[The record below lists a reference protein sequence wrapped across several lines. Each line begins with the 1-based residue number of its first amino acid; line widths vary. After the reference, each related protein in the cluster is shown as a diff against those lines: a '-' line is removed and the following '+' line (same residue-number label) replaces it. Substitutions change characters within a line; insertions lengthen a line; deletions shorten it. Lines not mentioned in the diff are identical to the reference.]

1 VRDDTPSTWVLW
13 IHAASAARLE
23 QSVRQNLEDL
33 TVPKIADKAANA
45 FQLLRNWLLNSK
57 NGKWLLIL
65 DNVDDAQFLLEP
77 PPTPKQKAEV
87 AQHAPHH
94 DRILE
99 YFPASNHGSIL
110 VTSRTTDAALK
121 VVERRAVIAVEPMGA
136 EHAVQLLGKKLDC
149 EYTLDEALELTKA
162 LDHMPLAINQAAAYI
177 SQEWPLCS
185 VQQYL
190 EKLSESEKSKLSLLD
205 LNEGDLRRDKEAT
218 NSIISTWQISFE
230 RIRAT
235 RRSASDLL
243 SLMSFFDRQS
253 IPQSLLH
260 KRQTAVHPDKR
271 TTRNKD
277 EPDMSCKSVGIT
289 PEAALE
295 DLRLDIRMLRNYSFI
310 SAATAHTF
318 TMHSLVQLATRKWL
332 RSRSEEEQ
340 WMRSSID
347 LLVSAIP
354 EEGPPGA
361 WEHWGTYALLS
372 PHAKAIQNLQPA
384 NRDSALARALILYY
398 FATYSIQRRSS
409 VEARAMATVAFDVY
423 AELLGLGSELTLKT
437 MLLLGHIANKDGFWA
452 EAERLGKRALAISS
466 RKFEE
471 NSPMV
476 TDCKL
481 VLAQAYGLQGYLTK
495 AQDLQIEMV
504 ETAKRLRAEDAYTVA
519 KMGDLAETY
528 YRRGMYEKAAELGA
542 EALEMGT
549 KVLGHEHPA
558 TAHKMS
564 WLAQTYHD
572 RGLYDKAAELGAEAV
587 ERSKRAL
594 GLEHQDTITSMW
606 NTARTLA
613 SLKVYDKAIPLMTQ
627 ALQLSGKVRGHEH
640 PYTLLTMCDLS
651 LVYRD
656 QGSYDKAIELGSEA
670 FERSRTT
677 LGPEHRDTHFTIM
690 AEFAVTLYEAGR
702 LQSAGDLM
710 EVCASKSLAVLG
722 PTHPKT
728 VERRQMAAAWRK
740 ELEEQEDVQDNAAKG
755 HAVRRMKSRS

>member
-1 VRDDTPSTWVLW
+1 MRDDTPSTWVLW

-33 TVPKIADKAANA
+33 KVPKIADKAGNA

-77 PPTPKQKAEV
+77 PPTAKQKAEV

-149 EYTLDEALELTKA
+149 EYTLDEALELTMA

-253 IPQSLLH
+253 IPQSLLN

-277 EPDMSCKSVGIT
+277 EPDMSSKSVGIT

-310 SAATAHTF
+310 SAATADTF

-347 LLVSAIP
+347 LVSAIF
-354 EEGPPGA
+354 EEAAPGA

-372 PHAKAIQNLQPA
+372 PHAKAIQNLQPVD
-384 NRDSALARALILYY
+384 RDSALARARILYC
-398 FATYSIQRRSS
+398 FATYSIQRKSP

-423 AELLGLGSELTLKT
+423 AELLGLESVLTVKT
-437 MLLLGHIANKDGFWA
+437 MILLGSIANYDESGA
-452 EAERLGKRALAISS
+452 EAERLGKAALAISN
-466 RKFEE
+466 RKFGE

-476 TDCKL
+476 TDCKR
-481 VLAQAYGLQGYLTK
+481 VLAQAYGHQGYLIK
-495 AQDLQIEMV
+495 AQVLQVEMV
-504 ETAKRLRAEDAYTVA
+504 ATAKRLRAEDAYTVA
-519 KMGDLAETY
+519 KMGDLAQTY
-528 YRRGMYEKAAELGA
+528 CRRGMYEKAVELGA
-542 EALEMGT
+542 EALEMST
-549 KVLGHEHPA
+549 KVFGHEHPV
-558 TAHKMS
+558 TAYKMA
-564 WLAQTYHD
+564 WLAQTYHKQ
-572 RGLYDKAAELGAEAV
+572 GLYDKAAELGVEAL
-587 ERSKRAL
+587 EASKQAL
-594 GLEHQDTITSMW
+594 GLEHRDTITSMW
-606 NTARTLA
+606 NTARTFA
-613 SLKVYDKAIPLMTQ
+613 SLKVYDKAIPLMAQ
-627 ALQLSGKVRGHEH
+627 ALELNRKVHGHEH
-640 PYTLLTMCDLS
+640 RYTLLTMCELS

-670 FERSRTT
+670 FERSRRV
-677 LGPEHRDTHFTIM
+677 LGSEHRVTLFTM
-690 AEFAVTLYEAGR
+690 AKFAVTLYEAGR

-710 EVCASKSLAVLG
+710 EVFASKSLAVLG
-722 PTHPKT
+722 PTHPET
-728 VERRQMAAAWRK
+728 VKRRQMAAAWRR
-740 ELEEQEDVQDNAAKG
+740 ELEEQEDVQNNAAKG
-755 HAVRRMKSRS
+755 ARGSSDEAS